1 MQTLDELE
9 DEIQR
14 LYWCV
19 TLEGDHAQ
27 LYEQIKRLRE
37 ERDRRY
43 DTWPMARLLEARAT
57 ARNVHLRASFHGE
70 LMERRIAPIFAEG
83 QPLSKSIEDLH
94 ALLANF
100 PGAMISYT
108 RAQLEERLHELEG
121 RHLAVMMGAQR
132 RLGDRSVLYA
142 LEPDLLRLITDQ

>member
-14 LYWCV
+14 LYWRV
-19 TLEGDHAQ
+19 TFEGDHAQ
-27 LYEQIKRLRE
+27 LYEQIKRLCQ
-37 ERDRRY
+37 ERDHLY
-43 DTWPMARLLEARAT
+43 DTWPMAKLLEARAT
-57 ARNVHLRASFHGE
+57 AHNVHLRASFYSE

-100 PGAMISYT
+100 PSIISYT
-108 RAQLEERLHELEG
+108 RAQLEERLHELEE

-132 RLGDRSVLYA
+132 RLGDHSMLYE